1 MTLKGHLFSAPLD
14 IDICQVNTALIRPPD
29 ITEVIPSIGQ
39 LGVLQSVL
47 LKLSGNP
54 EYPYEIV
61 DGDRR
66 VNSALRYHLDT
77 IPAIIT
83 DGTRG
88 QIAAASAILNAARSN
103 NPIDEARSWKIALE
117 EGQFGSVAEL
127 GKHVH
132 IGVQTI
138 KKRLKLLTLPEDIL
152 VHVGVSVAEGVA
164 EKMANLPADYQADAV
179 DAALRQLDAGKKFT
193 AADLK
198 LSQTRRVEDREDS
211 IDALFDLSPL
221 PLLEIAHDPIQELAT
236 EVQRLC
242 QARNV
247 PLEQLLDLLR
257 PTPSLPLPAP
267 PARPNRPPA
276 TVRDGRVNLGLRN

>member
-14 IDICQVNTALIRPPD
+14 TETRHIPTALIIPPN
-29 ITEVIPSIGQ
+29 ITEVIPSIQQ

-47 LKLSGNP
+47 LKPSGRP
-54 EYPYEIV
+54 GQPYEIV

-77 IPAIIT
+77 VPAIIT
-83 DGTRG
+83 NGTRG

-103 NPIDEARSWKIALE
+103 NPLDEARSWKIALE

-127 GKHVH
+127 ATHVH

-138 KKRLKLLTLPEDIL
+138 KKRLKLLDLPEDIL
-152 VHVGVSVAEGVA
+152 VHVGLSIAEGVA

-179 DAALRQLDAGKKFT
+179 QAAFRQLDAGKKFT

-198 LSQTRRVEDREDS
+198 LSQTRRVDDREDS
-211 IDALFDLSPL
+211 IDALFDLSPV
-221 PLLEIAHDPIQELAT
+221 PLLQVQQDPVLELVSEI
-236 EVQRLC
+236 QRLC

-247 PLEQLLDLLR
+247 PLDQVLDRLR
-257 PTPSLPLPAP
+257 PVPVLPVSPPSIRPPLPLTPVSP
-267 PARPNRPPA
+267 
-276 TVRDGRVNLGLRN
+276 TRVNLGLRN